1 MAGQAAIAQAAPR
14 KSHVARG
21 IAFAA
26 LGGICWGFSGT
37 CAQLMTSE
45 LGVPVAWI
53 TCVRLLLGALIF
65 LVACLFKNWRSL
77 RAVLRD
83 KRSLLRI
90 AAFSMFGVLLTQMSY
105 LSAIS
110 YTNAGTG
117 TVLERLGL
125 VVIMLIVCVR
135 VRRWPKPR
143 ELFGLVFAL
152 GGTFLIATK
161 GNIGALAIPAEGLM
175 WGVVSAFALA
185 AYTLLPG
192 KVLAKWGSFIVTG
205 LAMLLGGTVA
215 TVFVQPWS
223 IPVDITPELV
233 GVMGAMVII
242 GTFAAYLFY
251 LQGITDAGPVRAGL
265 VGCVEPV
272 SATVISAVW
281 LGTPV
286 TPVDVAGIAMI
297 VVMVLLVTQREEAP
311 AKGEGGLDGSP
322 DDLPP
327 FEGRASLLGYYR
339 SRPAVHDDFVRFQ
352 EVLEDGH
359 EALAALGIEEK
370 GSKKYPSE
378 RRVMRAPPTWSRC
391 PSAAARRRPPASA
404 SSACSPSIRAETRP
418 TAAPRA
424 RTGSPSHPTRQ
435 MARPRMR
442 PCTGCAWR
450 RRRAAAAWACS
461 SWARRSA
468 LRRPP
473 ASAASAAMCTRAT
486 GPCARCSWSTASRPA
501 APSPCA
507 TVWAARDAA
516 TRSSAC
522 GEGGHPRRPC
532 NP

>member
-152 GGTFLIATK
+152 DGTFLIATK

-223 IPVDITPELV
+223 IPVGITPELV

-378 RRVMRAPPTWSRC
+378 RRVMRAIDWGTAHVVTVPERSGEEEAAGERIIGVFAVDPRGDEAYGRSSGADWLTESPDPPDGEASY
-391 PSAAARRRPPASA
+391 AALHWVCVASEARRRGVGMFILGEAERLAKAAGKRSLRCDVYEGNGPMRALLMEYGF
-404 SSACSPSIRAETRP
+404 SSCGTIALRDRLGRE
-418 TAAPRA
+418 
-424 RTGSPSHPTRQ
+424 
-435 MARPRMR
+435 
-442 PCTGCAWR
+442 R
-450 RRRAAAAWACS
+450 RR
-461 SWARRSA
+461 
-468 LRRPP
+468 
-473 ASAASAAMCTRAT
+473 
-486 GPCARCSWSTASRPA
+486 
-501 APSPCA
+501 
-507 TVWAARDAA
+507 DAFE
-516 TRSSAC
+516 RLW
-522 GEGGHPRRPC
+522 
-532 NP
+532 

>member
-1 MAGQAAIAQAAPR
+1 MPAQAVTTQTAFK

-21 IAFAA
+21 IVFAA

-45 LGVPVAWI
+45 LGATVAWI
-53 TCVRLLLGALIF
+53 TCVRLLLGALVF

-90 AAFSMFGVLLTQMSY
+90 AAFAMFGVLLTQMSY
-105 LSAIS
+105 LSSIS

-125 VVIMLIVCVR
+125 VVIMFIVCVR

-175 WGVVSAFALA
+175 WGIVSAFALA

-215 TVFVQPWS
+215 TVVVQPWN
-223 IPVDITPELV
+223 IPIDLTPELM

-251 LQGITDAGPVRAGL
+251 LQGINDAGPVRAGL

-286 TPVDVAGIAMI
+286 TPVDVLGIAMI
-297 VVMVLLVTQREEAP
+297 LVMVFLVTQREEVS
-311 AKGEGGLDGSP
+311 AKGEGDFERVS
-322 DDLPP
+322 DNLPL

-339 SRPAVHDDFVRFQ
+339 SRPVVHDDFVHFQ
-352 EVLEDGH
+352 EVLEEGH
-359 EALAALGIEEK
+359 DMLAAMGISEK
-370 GSKKYPSE
+370 GMKKYPSE
-378 RRVMRAPPTWSRC
+378 RRVMRAIDWGTAHVVTVPDSARDAEAAERIIGVFAVDARGDAAYGRSSRAQWITES
-391 PSAAARRRPPASA
+391 PELPHDTSYAALHWVCVTSETRRRGVGMFILGEAERLAKAAGKRSLRCDAYEDNKPMHALLTKYGFAS
-404 SSACSPSIRAETRP
+404 CGTIVLRDHLGREK
-418 TAAPRA
+418 
-424 RTGSPSHPTRQ
+424 
-435 MARPRMR
+435 
-442 PCTGCAWR
+442 
-450 RRRAAAAWACS
+450 
-461 SWARRSA
+461 RRSA
-468 LRRPP
+468 FEL
-473 ASAASAAMCTRAT
+473 
-486 GPCARCSWSTASRPA
+486 
-501 APSPCA
+501 
-507 TVWAARDAA
+507 VW
-516 TRSSAC
+516 
-522 GEGGHPRRPC
+522 
-532 NP
+532 

>member
-1 MAGQAAIAQAAPR
+1 MADQIAVAQAAPR

-53 TCVRLLLGALIF
+53 TCVRLLLGAAIF

-83 KRSLLRI
+83 KRSLMRI
-90 AAFSMFGVLLTQMSY
+90 AAFSMFGVLLTQISY
-105 LSAIS
+105 LSSIS
-110 YTNAGTG
+110 FTNAGTG

-125 VVIMLIVCVR
+125 VVIMFIVCVR
-135 VRRWPKPR
+135 VRRAPKPR

-175 WGVVSAFALA
+175 WGIVSAFALA

-215 TVFVQPWS
+215 TVFVQPWN
-223 IPVDITPELV
+223 IPVDVTPELM
-233 GVMGAMVII
+233 GVMAAMVLI

-286 TPVDVAGIAMI
+286 TLIDVVGIAMI
-297 VVMVLLVTQREEAP
+297 VVMVLLVTQRDEAP
-311 AKGEGGLDGSP
+311 AKGEDGLDGST
-322 DDLPP
+322 DNLPP
-327 FEGRASLLGYYR
+327 FEGRASVLGYYR

-359 EALAALGIEEK
+359 EALRALGIEEK
-370 GSKKYPSE
+370 GAKKYPSE
-378 RRVMRAPPTWSRC
+378 RRVMRAIDWGTAHVVTVPERSGTDESEGGEGERIIGVFAVDPRGDEAYHRSSGAHWLAESPEPPAGEAFY
-391 PSAAARRRPPASA
+391 AALHWVTVACEARRRGVGMFILGEAERIAKAAGKRSMRCDVYEGNVPMRALLMEYGF
-404 SSACSPSIRAETRP
+404 SSCGTITLRDRLGRE
-418 TAAPRA
+418 
-424 RTGSPSHPTRQ
+424 
-435 MARPRMR
+435 
-442 PCTGCAWR
+442 R
-450 RRRAAAAWACS
+450 RRDVFERLW
-461 SWARRSA
+461 
-468 LRRPP
+468 
-473 ASAASAAMCTRAT
+473 
-486 GPCARCSWSTASRPA
+486 
-501 APSPCA
+501 
-507 TVWAARDAA
+507 
-516 TRSSAC
+516 
-522 GEGGHPRRPC
+522 
-532 NP
+532 